1 MPLDCCDP
9 DMSIWPTVSPFEL
22 LVYFT
27 ILVSVGHGR
36 ASWMA
41 QPLFLSLVKHIKYA
55 WLVIRAWEVLSI
67 VDSAA
72 QLLQERLLESV
83 LRSNSRSS
91 LRRALPHILG
101 LLYGVLMD
109 PNYQNFHDSTYC
121 LSIWQVREFRRF
133 VVGEEVP

>member
-1 MPLDCCDP
+1 
-9 DMSIWPTVSPFEL
+9 MSIWPTVSPFEL

-36 ASWMA
+36 ASSMA
-41 QPLFLSLVKHIKYA
+41 QPPLSLPGETHKVCMAGDTSLGGSINSRLCSPTTAGTFAGIGPPIK
-55 WLVIRAWEVLSI
+55 L
-67 VDSAA
+67 
-72 QLLQERLLESV
+72 
-83 LRSNSRSS
+83 SRSS